1 MGIVAC
7 KAKGVYGEP
16 NIYDGKE
23 VVVIYHSNTMGIMVE
38 EGVVIDGQ
46 VEIPGTGPL
55 TGERYYI
62 GLKYDSVMKTF
73 PLRAEGKM
81 NTKARLSKI
90 SLFMADSLGEGS
102 VEVGGKDD
110 EHYIKD
116 IAYGSDFKDGKI
128 DVEIGTSY
136 EEEPY
141 VKIIAN
147 GIRGFNLLALDA
159 VYRQY
164 ER

>member
-1 MGIVAC
+1 MGTVAC

-16 NIYDGKE
+16 NIYEGKD
-23 VVVIYHSNTMGIMVE
+23 VVVIYHSSTMGIVVE
-38 EGVVIDGQ
+38 EGIVVNGQ

-55 TGERYYI
+55 TNERYYI
-62 GLKYDSVMKTF
+62 GLKYNSVMKTF

-81 NTKARLSKI
+81 NAKARLSKM
-90 SLFMADSLGEGS
+90 SLYMADAMGEGS
-102 VEVGGKDD
+102 VEVGGKS
-110 EHYIKD
+110 EEPYIKE
-116 IAYGSDFKDGKI
+116 ITYGEHFDGKVDI
-128 DVEIGTSY
+128 EIGTSY

-141 VKIIAN
+141 VKIIAS
-147 GIRGFNLLALDA
+147 GIHGFNLLALDA

>member
-16 NIYDGKE
+16 NIYNGKE
-23 VVVIYHSNTMGIMVE
+23 VVVIYHSDTMGIIVE

-46 VEIPGTGPL
+46 VEIPGVGPL

-62 GLKYDSVMKTF
+62 GLKYDSIMKTF
-73 PLRAEGKM
+73 PLRAEGKT
-81 NTKARLSKI
+81 NAKSRLSKI
-90 SLFMADSLGEGS
+90 SLFMADAFGKGS
-102 VEVGGKDD
+102 IEVGGKADD
-110 EHYIKD
+110 PYIKD
-116 IAYGSDFKDGKI
+116 ITYDKDFKDGKI
-128 DVEIGTSY
+128 DIEIGTSY

-141 VKIIAN
+141 VKIVAN
-147 GIRGFNLLALDA
+147 GLRDFRLLALDA

>member
-1 MGIVAC
+1 MAYVDC
-7 KAKGVYGEP
+7 KARDLVETP
-16 NIYDGKE
+16 NLYEGKT
-23 VVVIYHSNTMGIMVE
+23 VMVIYHSVSMGWVTE
-38 EGVVIDGQ
+38 EGI
-46 VEIPGTGPL
+46 VENGRVELKSDGPL
-55 TGERYYI
+55 TNQRYWI

-81 NTKARLSKI
+81 NAKARLSKV

>member
-23 VVVIYHSNTMGIMVE
+23 VVVIYHSSTTGIMIE
-38 EGVVIDGQ
+38 EGVVENGQ
-46 VEIPGTGPL
+46 VEIPGVGPL
-55 TGERYYI
+55 TNERYYI
-62 GLKYDSVMKTF
+62 GLKYNSVMKTF
-73 PLRAEGKM
+73 PLRSDGKM
-81 NTKARLSKI
+81 NAKARLSKV

-102 VEVGGKDD
+102 VEVGGGR
-110 EHYIKD
+110 EGPYTKD
-116 IAYGSDFKDGKI
+116 ITYQDRETRVDL
-128 DVEIGTSY
+128 EIGTSY

-141 VKIIAN
+141 VKITAN
-147 GIRGFNLLALDA
+147 GLRGFNLLALDA
-159 VYRQY
+159 DYRQY